1 MKLTENALK
10 VLEKRYFRKDENG
23 VLIED
28 WDKMLTRVASNIAS
42 GDEEKTHRFYQL
54 MDAGYFY
61 PILLL

>member
-10 VLEKRYFRKDENG
+10 VLEKRYFRKNENG

-42 GDEEKTHRFYQL
+42 GDEEKTNRF
-54 MDAGYFY
+54 
-61 PILLL
+61 